1 MNPDSP
7 LGTADRPG
15 LIWGMDFTGGLA
27 RPVTDVDLLTGAPRP
42 AGFRWL
48 HLNLSD
54 QRTQRWIAGSAALPP
69 AVRELLLSAD
79 AHQRGL
85 VDGGVVGLVLHD
97 IERDFDDD
105 GDTRIGVGRMA
116 LGPDLMI
123 TARAHPLRSADI
135 VKGRLSGG
143 VQVTDPAAAL
153 DLMLG
158 AMTEVARRIV
168 TDMDAAVQSV
178 EDVLLRDGRPP
189 EARAFVVMR
198 SLMVKLHRLF
208 SGARA
213 VLNRLDDEED
223 LPAGLAAVML
233 RASNRLAT
241 LDAEL
246 LSIQGQLRLLREELD
261 LQAGQRTN
269 QNLYVLSVMT
279 ALMLP
284 ATLVTGL
291 FGMNTGG
298 LPLAHGGHGTLVAT
312 ALAVGASAAVYVAL
326 RLMGFIRR

>member
-15 LIWGMDFTGGLA
+15 LIWGMDFEGGGS
-27 RPVTDVDLLTGAPRP
+27 RPVTDVDLLTGKPRP

-54 QRTQRWIAGSAALPP
+54 QRTQRWIAGAAPLPP
-69 AVRELLLSAD
+69 AVREILLSAD
-79 AHQRGL
+79 SHQRG
-85 VDGGVVGLVLHD
+85 VVEDGVLGVVLHD

-105 GDTRIGVGRMA
+105 GETRIGVGRMA

-135 VKGRLSGG
+135 VKGRLASGAH
-143 VQVTDPAAAL
+143 VESAASAL
-153 DLMLG
+153 ELMLT

-168 TDMDAAVQSV
+168 NDMDATVQQV
-178 EDVLLRDGRPP
+178 EDTLLKDGRPP
-189 EARAFVVMR
+189 EARAFVVLR

-208 SGARA
+208 SGSRA

-261 LQAGQRTN
+261 LQATQRTN
-269 QNLYVLSVMT
+269 QNLYILSILT
-279 ALMLP
+279 ATMMP

-291 FGMNTGG
+291 FGMNTAGMPFAHAGG
-298 LPLAHGGHGTLVAT
+298 GTAVAT
-312 ALAVGASAAVYVAL
+312 LLAVGASLGVYLAL
-326 RLMGFIRR
+326 RLTGFIRR